1 MACAARASVPWCA
14 TDRKYCSLSQSI
26 GCKYAVSCCKSI
38 PCNRSGLGLLRT
50 ARTDGRHDM
59 RQIDHHIVGGAGG
72 SARKSDIF
80 DPNNRSEEHKSEL
93 QSLMRNSYAV
103 FCLKKI
109 TTPHNTATTPT
120 TNT

>member
-26 GCKYAVSCCKSI
+26 GRKYAVSCCKSI

-59 RQIDHHIVGGAGG
+59 RQIDHPIVGGAGG
-72 SARKSDIF
+72 SARKSDSF
-80 DPNNRSEEHKSEL
+80 DPNNGRSEEQQSEL
-93 QSLMRNSYAV
+93 QSLMRTTYPV
-103 FCLKKI
+103 FCFKKK
-109 TTPHNTATTPT
+109 
-120 TNT
+120 TNR

>member
-80 DPNNRSEEHKSEL
+80 DPNNGGVQAAVALGDAALLSSEERRVGKECVSTCR
-93 QSLMRNSYAV
+93 SRW
-103 FCLKKI
+103 
-109 TTPHNTATTPT
+109 
-120 TNT
+120 